1 MIAQKMTPISR
12 RHALLCGGKRQLNL
26 LPRLS
31 FATEEMVAGR
41 ISEVTGGKAAG
52 DLEIYGICRIY
63 GKWKSG
69 VAFSH

>member
-1 MIAQKMTPISR
+1 MTPISR
-12 RHALLCGGKRQLNL
+12 RHALLLLGASASLAV

-52 DLEIYGICRIY
+52 DLEIYLDMPDIAENGNQVN
-63 GKWKSG
+63 G
-69 VAFSH
+69 VFH